1 MNSLKSLNGIDLVSP
16 EPYRHVFVWM
26 MTQPPTDKEK
36 ALFGA
41 EAADRVFQVRV
52 MLAKM
57 HARNTHDWT
66 ELVSVNNAG
75 EARLL
80 LGHILDFLS
89 AVAAEEGADPIDPEL
104 WRKYFKVLLPFLAP
118 EQESELNRFAELFRS
133 EEWVV
138 SDIWSTFLAV
148 VPDVQFGPVVKAVK
162 VQQQLGLLLRK
173 LVWSADVASGM
184 RGHYEAVR
192 ALIRPTLRGLATGK
206 LKSFGEG
213 VRMAQVLASLVLSLG
228 LRVHDEHFPDSFN
241 PDPSFWS
248 RLRFYA
254 ARRSDVSWEE
264 KDYVV
269 LLAGALG
276 RIPFT
281 QYPFLPREV
290 SKELILYDLTAADA
304 QISEARSV
312 KDAEER
318 VDLWFPRESGLE
330 QGEDD
335 GRPE

>member
-16 EPYRHVFVWM
+16 EPYRHVFAWM

-36 ALFGA
+36 ALFGV
-41 EAADRVFQVRV
+41 EAAEHVFRVRV
-52 MLAKM
+52 MLARL

-66 ELVSVNNAG
+66 ELVSVNSAG

-89 AVAAEEGADPIDPEL
+89 TVAAEEGADPIDPEL

-118 EQESELNRFAELFRS
+118 EQESELNRFFELFRS
-133 EEWVV
+133 EEWIA
-138 SDIWSTFLAV
+138 SDIWATFLAI
-148 VPDVQFGPVVKAVK
+148 VPDVQFGPMAKAVK

-173 LVWSADVASGM
+173 LVWSVDAASGL
-184 RGHYEAVR
+184 RGHYEAIR
-192 ALIRPTLRGLATGK
+192 ALIRPILRGMANGK
-206 LKSFGEG
+206 FKAVEEG
-213 VRMAQVLASLVLSLG
+213 VRMAQVLASLAFSLG
-228 LRVHDEHFPDSFN
+228 RRIDDERYPGDFN

-264 KDYVV
+264 KDYIV
-269 LLAGALG
+269 LLAGTLG

-290 SKELILYDLTAADA
+290 SKELILYDLVAADA
-304 QISEARSV
+304 EIGEASSV

-318 VDLWFPRESGLE
+318 VDQWFPREEG
-330 QGEDD
+330 
-335 GRPE
+335 